1 MEITVGN
8 EVTEALSRL
17 LLEKS
22 TNRQI
27 TAWIEDR
34 DDFAGASAQIM
45 QHSNGFAL

>member
-1 MEITVGN
+1 MEI

-27 TAWIEDR
+27 MAWIEVGS
-34 DDFAGASAQIM
+34 DFAGASAQIM
-45 QHSNGFAL
+45 QN

>member
-8 EVTEALSRL
+8 EVTEALGRL

-27 TAWIEDR
+27 TAWIEVR
-34 DDFAGASAQIM
+34 DYFAGASAQIM
-45 QHSNGFAL
+45 QN

>member
-27 TAWIEDR
+27 VAWIEVR
-34 DDFAGASAQIM
+34 DHCAGAPAQ
-45 QHSNGFAL
+45 LPR